1 MRQDLEAV
9 RNCQAEHAQRTYNA
23 VELPGK
29 TIGPDFYAVLKLI
42 SVFGENRAKYLPCLL

>member
-29 TIGPDFYAVLKLI
+29 TIGPDFLCGTQADFSLW
-42 SVFGENRAKYLPCLL
+42 